1 MVRFIFCL
9 GDKIMKKLL
18 ALLLLSPLVFAEITN
33 LKCDYHSTFNPS
45 EMTNKDTGGNIAMTV
60 NTEKKTVI
68 AEGLTIPYRETGN
81 EIWFEVY
88 ADTQK
93 GDTYA
98 WAKRYRLN
106 RVSAELEQDFMTIRF
121 PDGYTGEV
129 DDLLKAMDLNN
140 YDLGLV
146 HSASCKKVESI
157 F

>member
-1 MVRFIFCL
+1 MR
-9 GDKIMKKLL
+9 KLL
-18 ALLLLSPLVFAEITN
+18 ALLLLSPLASAQITN
-33 LKCDYHSTFNPS
+33 LRCDYHSTFDPR

-68 AEGLTIPYRETGN
+68 AEGLTLPYRETGN
-81 EIWFEVY
+81 EIWFEIY
-88 ADTQK
+88 SNTQK
-93 GDTYA
+93 GETLA

-121 PDGYTGEV
+121 PDGYTAEV
-129 DDLLKAMDLNN
+129 GDLLKAMDLNN

-146 HSASCKKVESI
+146 HSATCKKVESI